1 MYTMLQ
7 LKAKGGCWK
16 LLLSHFDSSHQT
28 PVYPTHPDSLD
39 GCALLCQFGCGLCP
53 RGRLQNL
60 QRNWFGKWKTHIF
73 LTKLQYFTNLDFWWN
88 KGISLP
94 QRPFGVRSCEVAIIW
109 PADLCSI
116 TAADFSRLS
125 NICRRVLAAS
135 GNLRLQKRQQAS
147 SMDLAPGIGV
157 NLGTQFVGKKS
168 QSINQS
174 WHIWA
179 PVLCPKVL
187 QQALQID
194 AIFLVRHEKAISLPP
209 VKPESSEEKFAIW
222 PHVVCFL
229 CPIGKRKTWV
239 GPKGNNAP

>member
-88 KGISLP
+88 KGISIP

-157 NLGTQFVGKKS
+157 NLGTQFVGKKIAIYQPIMAHLS
-168 QSINQS
+168 PRTLSKG
-174 WHIWA
+174 A
-179 PVLCPKVL
+179 PTSPPNWCNIPCPARKSYKSSTC
-187 QQALQID
+187 QTR
-194 AIFLVRHEKAISLPP
+194 IFRRKIRHLATCCLLPL
-209 VKPESSEEKFAIW
+209 S
-222 PHVVCFL
+222 H
-229 CPIGKRKTWV
+229 R
-239 GPKGNNAP
+239 